1 MRKFVCFALILCLLP
16 VMALA
21 DDLSSMSFDDLMALR
36 QQITA
41 EIMSRPEWKEVTVP
55 SGAWKV
61 GLDIPV
67 GVYSIHPTEKG
78 GYLRILSDSGK
89 VLISQGVRKEA
100 DAFGKYELKDGYVVE
115 IEDGSLML
123 APPISLGF

>member
-55 SGAWKV
+55 AGNWEVDK
-61 GLDIPV
+61 DIPI
-67 GVYSIHPTEKG
+67 GFYSITATDSLTIVRLEDKNGDFVFYKTMDNGEMCGKAEFAKG
-78 GYLRILSDSGK
+78 S
-89 VLISQGVRKEA
+89 VL
-100 DAFGKYELKDGYVVE
+100 YVNKPV
-115 IEDGSLML
+115 IL
-123 APPISLGF
+123 APVASLGF